1 MPERTI
7 RRVSR
12 VVRGALALALCTS
25 ILVGLA
31 QPALAEDIVRI
42 GRDASHGWFA
52 QVLAE
57 GSVQFPNA
65 LFVKVRARPNQTVDV
80 SWSLTCHDEGNSRN
94 RRGAFSAVTPV
105 KRRLRIPYADAE
117 ECFVRAEGVVR
128 NRGRIILIL
137 LARVPTRRV
146 TYSVSGS
153 TATVDLTYVEFDLVQ
168 VNGVPVPWTYSFDA
182 VEGAFLKVSAKKDG
196 SSGDVTCSISVD
208 GVLLQS
214 NTSTGAFALCT
225 ASETL

>member
-1 MPERTI
+1 M
-7 RRVSR
+7 
-12 VVRGALALALCTS
+12 A
-25 ILVGLA
+25 
-31 QPALAEDIVRI
+31 
-42 GRDASHGWFA
+42 
-52 QVLAE
+52 
-57 GSVQFPNA
+57 GSPKYSPREACSFPNA